1 MDASGSE
8 RRELTVEIWSD
19 LICPWCAI
27 GLRRFEK
34 ALASFPGRESVK
46 VVHHAFRLAPGAK
59 IEPVSVVI
67 PRKYGL
73 APSQAS
79 GMFRRVEDAARGEG
93 MDFHL
98 ERTLHGDTKDGHR
111 LVQYAGTVDLQH
123 RVLRRLH
130 RAYFEEGV
138 SLFDRE
144 RLLDLVAEAGLDR
157 ERAAAV
163 LDSDEFGEKV
173 EEDQLELQEFGVNGV
188 PFFVVDGRYGISGAQ
203 DPAVFAQALSQAWEE
218 GALAEVGA
226 SDADACGP
234 EGCEIP

>member
-1 MDASGSE
+1 MDGNGNE
-8 RRELTVEIWSD
+8 GRELIVEIWSD

-34 ALASFPGRESVK
+34 ALAAFPGRESVR

-59 IEPVSVVI
+59 VEPVSVVI

-73 APSQAS
+73 PPSQAS
-79 GMFRRVEDAARGEG
+79 TMFRRVEEAARGEG

-98 ERTLHGDTKDGHR
+98 ERTLHGDTKEGHR
-111 LVQYAGTVDLQH
+111 LVQYAGTVGLQH
-123 RVLRRLH
+123 QVLDRLY
-130 RAYFEEGV
+130 RAYFEEGI

-157 ERAAAV
+157 ERAAAI
-163 LDSDEFGEKV
+163 LDSDAFGETV
-173 EEDQLELQEFGVNGV
+173 EEDQLKLQEFGVNGV
-188 PFFVVDGRYGISGAQ
+188 PFFVVGGRYGISGAQ
-203 DPAVFAQALSQAWEE
+203 DPAVFSQALGQAWEE
-218 GALAEVGA
+218 GALAAVGA
-226 SDADACGP
+226 SDAEACGP